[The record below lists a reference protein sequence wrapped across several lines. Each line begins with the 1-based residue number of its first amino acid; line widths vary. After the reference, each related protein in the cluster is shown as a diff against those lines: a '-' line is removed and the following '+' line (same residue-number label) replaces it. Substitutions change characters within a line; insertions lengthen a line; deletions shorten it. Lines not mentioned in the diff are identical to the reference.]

1 MTPNRLFPG
10 PRRRDDGAT
19 LVEMSIVA
27 VLVFTLF
34 LAFFEFGS
42 LYRDSLSATDAVGDA
57 TRIGAIMGPDVQA
70 DGSTADYAI
79 VKAVREGLSAL
90 NDSAIQYVVV
100 FKASGTGDAAE
111 SQVPEACKNGTSIP
125 GICNSYAG
133 PAAFGAVEGGDID
146 YFTCSAADTAACA
159 WNPTSRVDGPT
170 SAQVETLGVYVKIRR
185 GGVTGLFGDD
195 WTITRASTIRL
206 EPGITEP

>member
-1 MTPNRLFPG
+1 MTRSTTRG
-10 PRRRDDGAT
+10 DDGAT

-27 VLVFTLF
+27 TLVFTVF
-34 LAFFEFGS
+34 LAMFEFGT
-42 LYRDSLSATDAVGDA
+42 LYRDSLTATDAVSDA
-57 TRIGAIMGPDVQA
+57 TRIGAIIGPDVQA

-90 NDSAIQYVVV
+90 NDSSVQYVVV
-100 FKASGTGDAAE
+100 FKSPGTGDDAE
-111 SQVPEACKNGTSIP
+111 SQVPAACRNGTSLP

-133 PAAFGAVEGGDID
+133 PAAFGAVESGDVD
-146 YFTCSAADTAACA
+146 YFTCSAADTAACP
-159 WNPTSRVDGPT
+159 WNPTTRSDGPT

-195 WTITRASTIRL
+195 FTITRASTIRL
-206 EPGITEP
+206 EPGLTEL